1 MRCIMELNLYKCSD
15 GDNVINKTLKDKFT
29 VNINLKRDVNITA
42 PQIILINDNG
52 AFFNQYNYAEIP
64 ELGRFYFIDSV
75 ISLNSKMVSLA
86 LRCDVLETYKADVL
100 ASKARFMRRLKTGD
114 YIAANIDYSVIKT
127 ITKIESNSGFT
138 GNPTMILTSVGA

>member
-1 MRCIMELNLYKCSD
+1 MELNLYKCSD
-15 GDNVINKTLKDKFT
+15 GDNVINKTLKEKIT
-29 VNINLKRDVNITA
+29 INITLKRDVNITA
-42 PQIILINDNG
+42 PQIILMNDNG

-75 ISLNSKMVSLA
+75 TSLNNKMESLA
-86 LRCDVLETYKADVL
+86 LRCDVLETYKADIL
-100 ASKARFMRRLKTGD
+100 ASKARFMRGVKTGD

-127 ITKIESNSGFT
+127 ITKIESNNGFT

>member
-1 MRCIMELNLYKCSD
+1 MELNLYKCSD
-15 GDNVINKTLKDKFT
+15 GDNVINKTLTDKFT
-29 VNINLKRDVNITA
+29 VNITLKRDVNISA
-42 PQIILINDNG
+42 PQIILMNDNG

-75 ISLNSKMVSLA
+75 TSLNNKMESLA

-100 ASKARFMRRLKTGD
+100 ASKARFMRGLKTGD

>member
-1 MRCIMELNLYKCSD
+1 MELNLYKCSD
-15 GDNVINKTLKDKFT
+15 GDNVINKTLTDKFT

-42 PQIILINDNG
+42 PQIILLNDNG
-52 AFFNQYNYAEIP
+52 AFFNAFNYAEIP

-75 ISLNSKMVSLA
+75 TSLNNKMESLL
-86 LRCDVLETYKADVL
+86 LRCDVLETYKADIL
-100 ASKARFMRRLKTGD
+100 ASKARFMRGLKTGD

>member
-1 MRCIMELNLYKCSD
+1 MELNLYKCSD
-15 GDNVINKTLKDKFT
+15 GDNVINKTLTEKLT
-29 VNINLKRDVNITA
+29 INITLKRDVNITA
-42 PQIILINDNG
+42 PQIILMNDNG

-75 ISLNSKMVSLA
+75 TSLNNRMESLA

-100 ASKARFMRRLKTGD
+100 ASKARFMRGLKTGD
-114 YIAANIDYSVIKT
+114 YIASNIDYSVVKT
-127 ITKIESNSGFT
+127 ITRIESDKGFS

>member
-1 MRCIMELNLYKCSD
+1 MELNLYKCSD
-15 GDNVINKTLKDKFT
+15 GDNVINKTLTEKLT
-29 VNINLKRDVNITA
+29 INITLKRDVNITA
-42 PQIILINDNG
+42 PQIILMNDNG
-52 AFFNQYNYAEIP
+52 AFFNKYNYAEIP

-75 ISLNSKMVSLA
+75 TSLNNKMESLA

-100 ASKARFMRRLKTGD
+100 ASKARFMRGIKTGD

-127 ITKIESNSGFT
+127 ITKIESNGGFT

>member
-1 MRCIMELNLYKCSD
+1 MELNLYKCSD
-15 GDNVINKTLKDKFT
+15 GDNVINKTLTEKLSI
-29 VNINLKRDVNITA
+29 NITLKRDVNITA
-42 PQIILINDNG
+42 PQIILLNDNG
-52 AFFNQYNYAEIP
+52 AFFNQFNYAEIP
-64 ELGRFYFIDSV
+64 ELQRFYFIDSV
-75 ISLNSKMVSLA
+75 TSLNNKMESLA

-114 YIAANIDYSVIKT
+114 YISANIDYSVIKT

>member
-1 MRCIMELNLYKCSD
+1 MELNLYKCSD
-15 GDNVINKTLKDKFT
+15 GDNVINKTLTDKFT
-29 VNINLKRDVNITA
+29 VNITLKRDVNISA
-42 PQIILINDNG
+42 PQIILLNDNG

-75 ISLNSKMVSLA
+75 TSLNNKMESLA

-100 ASKARFMRRLKTGD
+100 ASKARFMRGLKTGD

>member
-1 MRCIMELNLYKCSD
+1 MELNLYKCSD
-15 GDNVINKTLKDKFT
+15 GDNVINKTLAEKLT
-29 VNINLKRDVNITA
+29 INITLKRDVNITA
-42 PQIILINDNG
+42 PQIILMNDNG

-64 ELGRFYFIDSV
+64 ELWRFYFIDSV
-75 ISLNSKMVSLA
+75 TSLNNKMESLA

-100 ASKARFMRRLKTGD
+100 ASKARFMRGLKTGD
-114 YIAANIDYSVIKT
+114 YISANIDYSVIKT

>member
-1 MRCIMELNLYKCSD
+1 MELNLYKCSD
-15 GDNVINKTLKDKFT
+15 GDNVINKTLTEKLT
-29 VNINLKRDVNITA
+29 INITLKRDVNITA
-42 PQIILINDNG
+42 PQIILMNDNG

-75 ISLNSKMVSLA
+75 TSLNNKMESLA
-86 LRCDVLETYKADVL
+86 LRCDVLETYKVDVL
-100 ASKARFMRRLKTGD
+100 ASKARFMRGLKTGD

-127 ITKIESNSGFT
+127 ITKIESNIGFT

>member
-1 MRCIMELNLYKCSD
+1 MELNLYKCSD
-15 GDNVINKTLKDKFT
+15 GDNVINKTLTEKLT
-29 VNINLKRDVNITA
+29 INITLKRDVNITA
-42 PQIILINDNG
+42 PQIILMNDNG

-75 ISLNSKMVSLA
+75 TSLNNKMESLA
-86 LRCDVLETYKADVL
+86 LRCDVLETYKDDVL
-100 ASKARFMRRLKTGD
+100 ASKARFMRGLKTGD

>member
-1 MRCIMELNLYKCSD
+1 MELNLYKCSD
-15 GDNVINKTLKDKFT
+15 GDNVINKTLTEKLT
-29 VNINLKRDVNITA
+29 INITLKRDVNITA
-42 PQIILINDNG
+42 PQIILMNDNG

-75 ISLNSKMVSLA
+75 TSLNNKMESLL
-86 LRCDVLETYKADVL
+86 LRCDVLETYKADIL
-100 ASKARFMRRLKTGD
+100 ASKARFMRKLKTGD

>member
-1 MRCIMELNLYKCSD
+1 MELNLYKCSD
-15 GDNVINKTLKDKFT
+15 GDNVINKTLTEKLT
-29 VNINLKRDVNITA
+29 INITLKRDVNITA

-75 ISLNSKMVSLA
+75 TSLNSKMESLS

-100 ASKARFMRRLKTGD
+100 ASKARFMRGLKTGD